1 LKIKPA
7 KVLTVDKIKEK
18 YNQQILK
25 FFESEKSSRINE
37 DLLLKK
43 QTKPQS
49 SQNKR
54 QESEEVKKKK
64 EELKIKHQEKLKNL
78 ELDRKMQEEL
88 ITERLNR
95 TSVSPKNF
103 QATPRFKRRQLFAL
117 TTNENEIDLKLEE
130 FNRKL
135 LKSSENHN
143 KSLMEKIE
151 TVKSHSRRRNSL
163 ENSEKYNEKLKMIST
178 KYDQAFTRR
187 KKMRE
192 EFNEKVQEKE
202 TKFTEKSVKVKRLFE
217 LESEKILQQNKSI
230 LENDERLEGFL
241 VEIKKKNRNLSE
253 LRSEK
258 AKALHAGIHEK
269 VKVFKKLESEKKGKI
284 LEKHLEI
291 EKRKQGVV
299 EKLENEN
306 KSIRLKAMEF
316 TIEKEKSKALK
327 FLISKTQ
334 NPGEMQKLLEKYQI
348 TQMKH

>member
-1 LKIKPA
+1 M
-7 KVLTVDKIKEK
+7 DKIKEK
-18 YNQQILK
+18 YNQRILK
-25 FFESEKSSRINE
+25 FFETEKSSRINE
-37 DLLLKK
+37 DLITRK
-43 QTKPQS
+43 QIKAQS
-49 SQNKR
+49 SQSKR

-78 ELDRKMQEEL
+78 DLERKMQEEL

-117 TTNENEIDLKLEE
+117 TADENEIDSKLEE

-151 TVKSHSRRRNSL
+151 SVKSHSRRRGSL
-163 ENSEKYNEKLKMIST
+163 ENSEKYNEKLKIIST
-178 KYDQAFTRR
+178 KYDQAFIRR
-187 KKMRE
+187 KKLRE

-202 TKFTEKSVKVKRLFE
+202 AKFTEKSVKVKRLFE

-230 LENDERLEGFL
+230 LESDEKLEEFL

-253 LRSEK
+253 IRTEK
-258 AKALHAGIHEK
+258 AKVLQAGIHEK
-269 VKVFKKLESEKKGKI
+269 VKMIKKLELEKKGKI

-299 EKLENEN
+299 EKMENEN
-306 KSIRLKAMEF
+306 KGIRLKAMNF
-316 TIEKEKSKALK
+316 TIEKEKSQALK

-334 NPGEMQKLLEKYQI
+334 NPEEMQKLLEKYQI
-348 TQMKH
+348 TQGSK